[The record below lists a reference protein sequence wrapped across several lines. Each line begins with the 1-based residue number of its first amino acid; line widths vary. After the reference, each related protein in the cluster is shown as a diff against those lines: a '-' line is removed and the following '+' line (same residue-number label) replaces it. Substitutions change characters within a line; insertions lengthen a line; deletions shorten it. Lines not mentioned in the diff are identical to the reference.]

1 MKKNFLYFGLFFLFC
16 TSCFTKRNNFTLYKD
31 EQTLNMILPIQTGGT
46 YFISNGY
53 KHDNINFYS
62 NGLCFYYQLYWG
74 FFQINQ
80 DSLIVQYFHIDQQN
94 FYKRNVIELYG
105 NIINDTTISI
115 YKEKCDWCE
124 NVYYGYNNKTEIVYD
139 EPRIY
144 IFKEQVKPDSTQA
157 WFINK
162 KWYKNGVE
170 ERDKR

>member
-1 MKKNFLYFGLFFLFC
+1 MKNIFIYSTIILLLSTSCLTKRKNF
-16 TSCFTKRNNFTLYKD
+16 TIYKD
-31 EQTLNMILPIQTGGT
+31 LEKPNIILPIKTNGT

-62 NGLCFYYQLYWG
+62 NSLCFYYQLYWG
-74 FFQINQ
+74 AFQINQ

-144 IFKEQVKPDSTQA
+144 IFKELIKPDSTQA

-162 KWYKNGVE
+162 RWYKDGVE
-170 ERDKR
+170 ERNKR